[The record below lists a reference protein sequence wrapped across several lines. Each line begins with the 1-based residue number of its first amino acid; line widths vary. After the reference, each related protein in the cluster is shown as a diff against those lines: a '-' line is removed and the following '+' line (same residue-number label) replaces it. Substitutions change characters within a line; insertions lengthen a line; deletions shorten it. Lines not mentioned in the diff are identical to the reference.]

1 MAGEGIPSQVVEIVS
16 KTGVYG
22 EIMQVMAKVLD
33 GRDKGRII
41 RRNVKGPIKVGDI
54 LMLLDTDT
62 EAKPIRAR

>member
-41 RRNVKGPIKVGDI
+41 RRNVKGPIKVGDL

>member
-1 MAGEGIPSQVVEIVS
+1 MAGEGIPAQVVEIVS

-22 EIMQVMAKVLD
+22 EILQVMAKVLD
-33 GRDKGRII
+33 GRDRGRII
-41 RRNVKGPIKVGDI
+41 RRNIKGPVKVGDI

>member
-33 GRDKGRII
+33 GRDKGRIV